1 MTSLFS
7 KIIQREIPAYIV
19 AEDDHNIA
27 ILDINPLV
35 TGHTLV
41 IPKKEVDNYFNL
53 EEDDYHRLN
62 DFSKKV
68 ARAIEKVIPCIR
80 VGVSIIGLEVPHTH
94 IHLIPL
100 NSMDDMN
107 FTRAK
112 LKLTQEE
119 FEDTT
124 RQIKEAYQSLG

>member
-1 MTSLFS
+1 MTSIFS

-35 TGHTLV
+35 IGHTLV
-41 IPKKEVDNYFNL
+41 IPKNEVDNYFNL
-53 EEDDYHRLN
+53 DDDDYHRLN

-94 IHLIPL
+94 VHLIPL

-107 FTRAK
+107 FSRAK
-112 LKLTQEE
+112 LKLTQED
-119 FEDTT
+119 FENTT